1 VAGLEY
7 TLNNIDGNGLDIGVI
22 DEYLYDERD
31 AFALSGLQN
40 DVFYGSRLAFNDIND
55 TAILVGGS
63 VDVDTQ
69 TNLLTLEAS
78 RRIANNLNMTLEAC
92 FLDSISSQELF
103 LLFFKQD
110 NFLAISFSKYF
121 WSISTTFIALKW
133 SIP

>member
-1 VAGLEY
+1 MAGLEY

-121 WSISTTFIALKW
+121 
-133 SIP
+133 